1 MPIPARAALPL
12 PNPLVGRT
20 PMRRKWLS
28 DHCSQQAGYRC
39 AVSFS
44 ATSDLKVIRAE
55 INQALTE
62 FIKRENKYLA
72 KIGPELDPVGIA
84 LEKFLLDSGKRLRPL
99 FAYVGLIGASA
110 QPNKELVSA
119 IASLELIH
127 VCALIHDDVM
137 DASDTRRGAP
147 SIHKSFEKMHVD
159 NHLVGS
165 STQFGVASAILIGD
179 LALIWSAQMLHNSG
193 ISSQDL
199 IRALPIYDEMRVELM
214 AGQYLDVYEQSLGT
228 QSIERSLKVARYKS
242 GKYTIERPLHFGA
255 ALAGGSAELMQAY
268 SNYGLPLGEAFQLRD
283 DLLGVFGDPSET
295 GKPAGDDLREGKRTA
310 LLAIAQERANTSQ
323 SVQLKKHIG
332 DPNLTPSMISDL
344 QQIITDTGATSHIET
359 LIEELT
365 STSLSALNHDGI
377 SPDGKKLLT
386 ELAIL
391 ATNRKI

>member
-1 MPIPARAALPL
+1 
-12 PNPLVGRT
+12 
-20 PMRRKWLS
+20 
-28 DHCSQQAGYRC
+28 
-39 AVSFS
+39 VSFS
-44 ATSDLKVIRAE
+44 ATSDIKVIRAE
-55 INQALTE
+55 INQVLAE

-127 VCALIHDDVM
+127 VCALVHDDVM

-159 NHLVGS
+159 NNLVGS
-165 STQFGVASAILIGD
+165 SAQFGVASAILIGD

-242 GKYTIERPLHFGA
+242 GKYTIERPLHFGG
-255 ALAGGSAELMQAY
+255 ALAGASSELMHAY

-310 LLAIAQERANTSQ
+310 LLAVAQERAN
-323 SVQLKKHIG
+323 SVQSAELKKQIG

-344 QQIITDTGATSHIET
+344 QQIITDTGATSHIEMM
-359 LIEELT
+359 IEELT
-365 STSLSALNHDGI
+365 STSLTALKHDGI
-377 SPDGKKLLT
+377 SPDGKQLLT